1 MGDQEN
7 GESDSML
14 KTSTSVAVKKNEIES
29 SKTDHTKNM
38 KKFAIACLVLQSIF
52 AIMYL
57 VMARYDVSA
66 DARHWKEGSL
76 KGIDGGEV
84 KKHIEEDLQKNL
96 EKYPCKHYLLSFLLS
111 HCFIL

>member
-1 MGDQEN
+1 MDDQEN
-7 GESDSML
+7 GESDNML
-14 KTSTSVAVKKNEIES
+14 KTSTSVTVKKIEIES

-66 DARHWKEGSL
+66 DARHWKDGIL
-76 KGIDGGEV
+76 KGIDGGEN
-84 KKHIEEDLQKNL
+84 KEHIKEDLKKNL
-96 EKYPCKHYLLSFLLS
+96 EKYPCKYL
-111 HCFIL
+111 